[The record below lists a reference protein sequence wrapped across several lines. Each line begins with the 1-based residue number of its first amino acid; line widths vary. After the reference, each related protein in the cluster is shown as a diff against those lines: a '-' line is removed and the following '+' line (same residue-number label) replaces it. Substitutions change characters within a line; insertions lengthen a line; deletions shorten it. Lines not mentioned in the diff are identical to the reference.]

1 MHILPFQAE
10 LTDTQAAIAQA
21 LGESR
26 TAVALGMFDGVH
38 VGHTLVLEN
47 ALRQARLQQVLAVAV
62 TFEQHPQVLLSQ
74 TPTPQLSSLND
85 RLQAFAQMGFDA
97 TVVLRFTEGFRAW
110 TADAFIQT
118 FLVDTLKACS
128 VSVGYDYRFG
138 KHRQGDGTYLR
149 DASAQL
155 PLAQRFDVQTLDPV
169 TVDEQI
175 VSSTL
180 IRKLLSTGRL
190 EHANALLGRP
200 YAVQGEVVHGQHRGR
215 TIGFPTAN
223 LALLPDRLC
232 PQRGVYAGWAAIV
245 NPTLAQMP
253 CTRWPAVCNI
263 GTAPT
268 FAADGTTQATIEV
281 HVLSPAPESLYG
293 QTLCMQFTHHLRDE
307 QRFSGAEALVTQ
319 ITADCTRARALL
331 GVTEATT
338 SNPAPCSSG
347 SWCQH
352 GITQASLCETS
363 LESQPS

>member
-10 LTDTQAAIAQA
+10 LTDTQAAIADA
-21 LGESR
+21 LGASR

-47 ALRQARLQQVLAVAV
+47 ALRQARLQQAMAVAV

-74 TPTPQLSSLND
+74 TPTPQLSCLSD
-85 RLQAFAQMGFDA
+85 RLQAFEQMGFDA
-97 TVVLRFTEGFRAW
+97 AVVLQFTDGFRAW
-110 TADAFIQT
+110 SADTFIQA
-118 FLVDTLKACS
+118 FLVDALHASS

-155 PLAQRFDVQTLDPV
+155 TPDQRFEVQTLDPV

-190 EHANALLGRP
+190 AQANTLLGRP
-200 YAVQGEVVHGQHRGR
+200 YAVQGQVVHGQHRGR

-223 LALLPDRLC
+223 LALPPDRLC

-245 NPTLAQMP
+245 DPASAKMP

-268 FAADGTTQATIEV
+268 FDADGTTHATVEV
-281 HVLSPAPESLYG
+281 HLLNPVTNDLYDH
-293 QTLCMQFTHHLRDE
+293 TLCMQFTHRLRDE
-307 QRFSGAEALVTQ
+307 QRFSSVDALVAQ
-319 ITADCTRARALL
+319 ITADCSRARTLL
-331 GVTEATT
+331 GVTAETLN
-338 SNPAPCSSG
+338 SPSMCSSG
-347 SWCQH
+347 AWCQH
-352 GITQASLCETS
+352 GITQASPCETS